1 VPFVKIQKNKAY
13 YKRYQVKFCRRRS
26 GKTDYRARTRLTLQD
41 KNKYNSA
48 KYRFVARFTNTD
60 IVCQIVAAKIVGDVT
75 ICSAYSHE
83 LPRYGVKAGLT
94 NYAAAYATG
103 LLCARRLLQ
112 QLKLDSKYEG
122 KKEVTGEMYSVE
134 ELAGDEPRPFAALLD
149 VGLRRTTT
157 GAKIFG
163 CLKGAVDGGLEIP
176 HSEKRF
182 PGYDSEG
189 KAYDP
194 AIHRARIF
202 GQHVAD
208 YMNLLK
214 DEDPEKYKTTFSQYI
229 KAGIAPDSMEKL
241 YKSAHAAI
249 RKDPTAKPTTKKPE
263 SKKRWTKARISNSQK
278 EDRVNQKL
286 AAAGFAG
293 K

>member
-1 VPFVKIQKNKAY
+1 MPFVKIQKNKAY
-13 YKRYQVKFCRRRS
+13 YKRYQVKFSRRRS

-41 KNKYNSA
+41 KNKYSSL

-75 ICSAYSHE
+75 ICAAYSHE
-83 LPRYGVKAGLT
+83 LPRYGIKCGLT

-112 QLKLDSKYEG
+112 KLKLDAKYEG
-122 KKEVTGEMYSVE
+122 KKEATGEMYSVE
-134 ELAGDEPRPFAALLD
+134 ELGGDEPRPFAALLD

-157 GAKIFG
+157 GAKVFG

-194 AIHRARIF
+194 AVHRARIF
-202 GQHVAD
+202 GQHVSS
-208 YMNLLK
+208 YMTQLK
-214 DEDPEKYKTTFSQYI
+214 DEDPDKYKATFSQYI
-229 KAGIAPDSMEKL
+229 KAGVAPEGMEKA
-241 YKSAHAAI
+241 YKAAHAAI
-249 RKDPTAKPTTKKPE
+249 RKDPSAKPTVKKPE
-263 SKKRWTKARISNSQK
+263 SKKRWTKARISNSQR
-278 EDRVNQKL
+278 EDRVNQRL
-286 AAAGFAG
+286 AAAGFKG